1 MSMTDAIGRVGEI
14 RSTLQQLS
22 AAPAAAVSAP
32 AAPVN
37 LSTASAGGNSGDF
50 AATLAALTGT
60 SGAPGATA
68 ASATGAVSGT
78 GTAAAG
84 KVLDAVQKYLGLP
97 YVWGGNDPA
106 VGLDCSS
113 FVQNVYKDLGY
124 SLPRVTWDQ
133 MNSGTKV
140 DSMAQAQPGD
150 LLISHDGGHV
160 AIYLG
165 NGKAVDAPQ
174 PGQTIQ
180 IRDAWE
186 TDANLTTIRRILPT
200 EAPAS
205 AATSAAVSDAV
216 SDAVAAARAA
226 QASLTGAFS

>member
-1 MSMTDAIGRVGEI
+1 MSMTDAIGRVAEI

-22 AAPAAAVSAP
+22 AVPAAAAPAAASPGVL
-32 AAPVN
+32 AA
-37 LSTASAGGNSGDF
+37 AGSAGGNGSDF
-50 AATLAALTGT
+50 ASTLAALTGT
-60 SGAPGATA
+60 GTQPAAAATA
-68 ASATGAVSGT
+68 ATAAGTG
-78 GTAAAG
+78 GTAASG

-133 MNSGTKV
+133 MNSGTEV
-140 DSMAQAQPGD
+140 PSIAQAQPGD

-186 TDANLTTIRRILPT
+186 TDANLTTIRRILPA
-200 EAPAS
+200 EAAGAAPAPV
-205 AATSAAVSDAV
+205 ADV
-216 SDAVAAARAA
+216 VAAARAA